1 MLLRRRT
8 ARLFT
13 VAAGATL
20 SLGLAV
26 GFMSAGT
33 AEAFNLPDVPEIGFP
48 QVTFD
53 PCLIAPEQCDPGPT
67 VPDGPDDFTD
77 ETTPTTVAEPDPETP
92 ETPET
97 PEPTG
102 DPVVPTAEPAPIV
115 VAAPHFTG

>member
-8 ARLFT
+8 ARLLT

-20 SLGLAV
+20 TLGLTV
-26 GFMSAGT
+26 GSMGAGT
-33 AEAFNLPDVPEIGFP
+33 AEAFNNPDLPEIGFP

-53 PCLIAPEQCDPGPT
+53 PCLIAPEQCEPGPT
-67 VPDGPDDFTD
+67 VPDGPGGFTD
-77 ETTPTTVAEPDPETP
+77 ETTPTTVPEPGP

-102 DPVVPTAEPAPIV
+102 DPVVPAAETAPVV